1 MLLDT
6 LGHPCVLSL
15 QNELHVPSVAYLIK
29 DAIETKTKWVVVP
42 GKGRKNEPVS
52 IILVFYFS
60 EDRMYYRHMAFS
72 KNLPVLVE
80 LEESQRGKFT
90 KY

>member
-1 MLLDT
+1 M
-6 LGHPCVLSL
+6 
-15 QNELHVPSVAYLIK
+15 K

-60 EDRMYYRHMAFS
+60 EDRMYYKHLAFS
-72 KNLPVLVE
+72 ENLPVLVE